1 MGVAAAETGVA
12 LAATGVTAGAVAG
25 APGAGG
31 NEITFLKGF
40 RAARLSCTT
49 GNLFL
54 SFLVVAVAL

>member
-1 MGVAAAETGVA
+1 MTTAETGVE
-12 LAATGVTAGAVAG
+12 LAAIGVAVTG

-54 SFLVVAVAL
+54 SFLVDAVAL